1 MRYQNYAQLATDL
14 RIGHEIEFGY
24 LGKHYSITDHHSKWW
39 FSCDTDGGDEVFLS
53 EFQDKDTLVKAVA
66 AQKLG
71 TLRVHVHRYTMRP
84 MGQTGRYRARK
95 NKSRDFP
102 STYFFFDP
110 KFICATTFYWI
121 CRL

>member
-1 MRYQNYAQLATDL
+1 MRYRNYAQLATDL

-71 TLRVHVHRYTMRP
+71 TLRVHVHGYTM
-84 MGQTGRYRARK
+84 
-95 NKSRDFP
+95 
-102 STYFFFDP
+102 
-110 KFICATTFYWI
+110 
-121 CRL
+121 

>member
-1 MRYQNYAQLATDL
+1 MRYQNYAQLDTDL

-24 LGKHYSITDHHSKWW
+24 LGKHYSITNHHSKWC

-71 TLRVHVHRYTMRP
+71 TLTI
-84 MGQTGRYRARK
+84 QEI
-95 NKSRDFP
+95 
-102 STYFFFDP
+102 FDRQLYDP
-110 KFICATTFYWI
+110 DGFCV
-121 CRL
+121 L